1 MARLGMGLAVV
12 LAIAAATGAS
22 ATPQLASAAAACS
35 VATTLPAPPA
45 NRPRYVLSVSIDRTL
60 ANVEGTTVA
69 SFVPPVAITRLVFRL
84 WPNSP
89 FYLAHGTRMKVSKV
103 TIAGGKAPLSRP
115 DPTTLVVRQAV
126 AAGRAVTVSM
136 AWTLH
141 LPHTAGTQLYGGR
154 TARLVS
160 FFPILAWN
168 GTAWSTDPPVRRA
181 DSFWPTS
188 PVADFDA
195 HITAPTGLQVLAS
208 GESRGAHRWV
218 ARAVR
223 DFGVAIGRFDLRR
236 TTVAAP
242 RPVAVT
248 VGVERGSFASPR
260 DFGAQAQRVLRTY
273 AARFGDYPWSTYS
286 IAVMRDFTGLNGLAS
301 PTLTFLGDAS
311 LVLVPHETA
320 HQWFYSLVGN
330 DQWRDP
336 WLSEGLATW
345 AQTGPEGSLGS
356 MLSTPIPRAVRNR
369 IGEPMSVWDSYDF
382 ETIRTGLYVQSVQAL
397 AELGDA
403 ATVNCALRQ
412 FVVRNAYR
420 TALPRDLLASLVE
433 VFPDAEAKLRARGAQ
448 F

>member
-12 LAIAAATGAS
+12 LAVAATTGAN
-22 ATPQLASAAAACS
+22 ATPGVFAGSACS
-35 VATTLPAPPA
+35 VATALPAPPT
-45 NRPRYVLSVSIDRTL
+45 NRPRYVLRMSIDRSLT
-60 ANVEGTTVA
+60 NVEGTTVV
-69 SFVPPVAITRLVFRL
+69 SFAPPVGVTRLVFRL

-89 FYLAHGTRMKVSKV
+89 FYVAHGTRMQVSKV
-103 TIAGGKAPLSRP
+103 TIAGRQAPTSRP
-115 DPTTLVVRQAV
+115 DPTTLVVRRPV
-126 AAGRAVTVSM
+126 AAGRPVTVSM
-136 AWTLH
+136 AWTLR
-141 LPHTAGTQLYGGR
+141 LPHAGGTQLHGGH

-168 GTAWSTDPPVRRA
+168 GTAWATDPPVRRA

-188 PVADFDA
+188 PVADFDVS
-195 HITAPTGLQVLAS
+195 IMAPSGLQVLAS
-208 GESRGAHRWV
+208 GESRGTHRWV

-223 DFGVAIGRFDLRR
+223 DFGVAIGPFDVRR

-248 VGVERGSFASPR
+248 VGVERGSFASAR
-260 DFGAQAQRVLRTY
+260 DFVAQAQRVLRIY

-286 IAVMRDFTGLNGLAS
+286 IAVMRDFPGVNGLAS

-345 AQTGPEGSLGS
+345 AQTGPEGSLGA
-356 MLSTPIPRAVRNR
+356 MLSTTIPPRLRNR
-369 IGEPMSVWDSYDF
+369 IGEPMGFWDAYDF
-382 ETIRTGLYVQSVQAL
+382 PTIRAGLYTQSVQAL

-403 ATVNCALRQ
+403 AAVDCGLRLY
-412 FVVRNAYR
+412 VVRNAYR
-420 TALPRDLLASLVE
+420 TALPRDLLASLVGL
-433 VFPDAEAKLRARGAQ
+433 FPDAEAKLRARGAH